1 MRIGRR
7 GTYARSVLVVVTYPD
22 FPDTRSV
29 LWFWPGLAAPL
40 HFLVT
45 LTAGE
50 AA

>member
-1 MRIGRR
+1 MRRTRR
-7 GTYARSVLVVVTYPD
+7 GIYARGVLVVVTYPD

-29 LWFWPGLAAPL
+29 LWFWPGLATPI

-50 AA
+50 TA

>member
-1 MRIGRR
+1 MRAARR
-7 GTYARSVLVVVTYPD
+7 TIYAWRVLVVVSYPE
-22 FPDTRSV
+22 FPDTRSL

-45 LTAGE
+45 LTADE